1 MEQVRGG
8 AVAICDC
15 SLGGFATAN
24 RRLRC
29 ARSFVIYFYRFD
41 FDVVYSYFD
50 GRGSF
55 RYTRSQKK
63 SRPCRAVSFGAGD
76 GSRTHLQS
84 LGSFYST
91 DELHLHIRFIFAFG
105 ADGYGFCRSRLNRDY
120 DRYYTTAAGKSQSF
134 LRGVK
139 RGGLRNIAVC
149 VGFYEI
155 FTFRWRRGVDI
166 VGGIGV

>member
-1 MEQVRGG
+1 MGR

-15 SLGGFATAN
+15 SLGRTSRPRTTACGVLAVLLFIFTGLN
-24 RRLRC
+24 C
-29 ARSFVIYFYRFD
+29 AVIYSRL
-41 FDVVYSYFD
+41 D
-50 GRGSF
+50 GRGSIC
-55 RYTRSQKK
+55 YTRSQKK

-91 DELHLHIRFIFAFG
+91 DELHLHIRFMFAFG

-155 FTFRWRRGVDI
+155 FTFRRRRGVDI

>member
-1 MEQVRGG
+1 MGR

-15 SLGGFATAN
+15 SLGRTSRPRTTACGVLAVLLFIFTDLN
-24 RRLRC
+24 C
-29 ARSFVIYFYRFD
+29 AVIY
-41 FDVVYSYFD
+41 SCFD

-55 RYTRSQKK
+55 RYTRLQKK

-105 ADGYGFCRSRLNRDY
+105 ADGYGFCRSRLHRDY

-155 FTFRWRRGVDI
+155 FTFRRRRGVDI